1 MIARVVVEN
10 AAYSF
15 DIPFSY
21 QVPQQMQPDIR
32 PGCRVLAPFG
42 KANRAKQG
50 LVLALEEGGEQENL
64 KPLKTL
70 LDYQPLLDSEQLW
83 LLELLHRRTF
93 CTYYEAL
100 RALVPS
106 GLTVKVRVMCSL
118 GEKANLQEL
127 QQPLQELQ
135 QKVLDY
141 LREKNKP
148 VATEKLL
155 MDLGIAQNA
164 PAFQE
169 LIRQGLVVLSEDVR
183 EKSADSKMIMVR
195 LSDDC
200 QQRVQAGG
208 VRMTAVRKKVLEIL
222 SQTPS
227 ASLKELCYYAG
238 TTRQTLN
245 KMEKEGLLTYYGR
258 QIYRPPYAERREE
271 APEGTPSDVQLSP
284 SQQQAFDSLWQLC
297 SEGKGGE
304 QALLYGVTGSGKSQV
319 YLKLAERVREQG
331 RGVIILVP
339 EISLTPQ
346 TVELFGRRF
355 GKHVAVLH
363 SGLTMAE
370 RADEYKRIKQGLA
383 DVVVGTRSAV
393 FAPVKKIGL
402 IVIDEEQEGAY
413 ASQQAPRYHAREIAR
428 LRCRRH
434 GALLLMAS
442 ATPSVE
448 TFYQAKRGKI
458 HLFTLSRRY
467 LGSQLPKVQIVDMKQ
482 SFGFDISQELTAE
495 LADNLQAG
503 QQSIVLLNRRGYHT
517 AVRCNQCG
525 EVLKCPNCS
534 VALTYHS
541 ANHRLMCHY
550 CGYSRPLDQSCPNC
564 GSNLINCTGSG
575 TQRIEDELHRI
586 FPQASI
592 LRMDMDT
599 TMSRMAHETKF
610 NDFAQGK
617 YQIMVG
623 TQMVAK
629 GLNFPEVTLV
639 GVLNADQSIFS
650 QDFRGCER
658 AFSLLTQVVGRCG
671 RGKLPGRA
679 LIQTY
684 SPDHPVIL
692 QAAKQDYDRFFA
704 DEIKSRKLG
713 LYPPFC
719 TLCQVGFSGENE
731 DFVRASAQWFAARFR
746 EKAAKEY
753 PELPLR
759 MMNPCEMAIAR
770 VAGKYRYGLIIK
782 CRMSDRFCELMWGML
797 RAFDSER
804 KNKGVHVWVD
814 LNASDL

>member
-32 PGCRVLAPFG
+32 PGCRVLVPFG

-127 QQPLQELQ
+127 QPLQELQ

-258 QIYRPPYAERREE
+258 QIFRSPYAERREE

-304 QALLYGVTGSGKSQV
+304 QTLLYGVTGSGKSQV

-355 GKHVAVLH
+355 GQHVAVLH

-517 AVRCNQCG
+517 AGQNLTCAATSAG
-525 EVLKCPNCS
+525 GAGGVLRINCS
-534 VALTYHS
+534 VALTHTRGNHS

-550 CGYSRPLDQSCPNC
+550 CGYSRPLDQSCRNC
-564 GSNLINCTGSG
+564 GSQPDGS
-575 TQRIEDELHRI
+575 TDKI
-586 FPQASI
+586 
-592 LRMDMDT
+592 
-599 TMSRMAHETKF
+599 
-610 NDFAQGK
+610 
-617 YQIMVG
+617 
-623 TQMVAK
+623 
-629 GLNFPEVTLV
+629 
-639 GVLNADQSIFS
+639 
-650 QDFRGCER
+650 
-658 AFSLLTQVVGRCG
+658 
-671 RGKLPGRA
+671 
-679 LIQTY
+679 
-684 SPDHPVIL
+684 
-692 QAAKQDYDRFFA
+692 
-704 DEIKSRKLG
+704 
-713 LYPPFC
+713 
-719 TLCQVGFSGENE
+719 
-731 DFVRASAQWFAARFR
+731 
-746 EKAAKEY
+746 
-753 PELPLR
+753 
-759 MMNPCEMAIAR
+759 
-770 VAGKYRYGLIIK
+770 
-782 CRMSDRFCELMWGML
+782 
-797 RAFDSER
+797 
-804 KNKGVHVWVD
+804 
-814 LNASDL
+814 

>member
-1 MIARVVVEN
+1 
-10 AAYSF
+10 
-15 DIPFSY
+15 
-21 QVPQQMQPDIR
+21 MQPDIR

-208 VRMTAVRKKVLEIL
+208 VRMTAVRKRVLEIL

-245 KMEKEGLLTYYGR
+245 KMEQAGLLTYFGR
-258 QIYRPPYAERREE
+258 QIFRSPYAERRETS
-271 APEGTPSDVQLSP
+271 PEGTPSDVQLSP
-284 SQQQAFDSLWQLC
+284 SQQQA
-297 SEGKGGE
+297 
-304 QALLYGVTGSGKSQV
+304 LLTVCGSCAARARGASRRCCTGWTGSGKSQV

-363 SGLTMAE
+363 SGLTNSSSA
-370 RADEYKRIKQGLA
+370 ASDEYKRIKQGLA

-413 ASQQAPRYHAREIAR
+413 ASQQARATTRGR
-428 LRCRRH
+428 LQGC
-434 GALLLMAS
+434 A
-442 ATPSVE
+442 
-448 TFYQAKRGKI
+448 
-458 HLFTLSRRY
+458 
-467 LGSQLPKVQIVDMKQ
+467 
-482 SFGFDISQELTAE
+482 
-495 LADNLQAG
+495 AG
-503 QQSIVLLNRRGYHT
+503 G
-517 AVRCNQCG
+517 
-525 EVLKCPNCS
+525 
-534 VALTYHS
+534 
-541 ANHRLMCHY
+541 M
-550 CGYSRPLDQSCPNC
+550 
-564 GSNLINCTGSG
+564 
-575 TQRIEDELHRI
+575 
-586 FPQASI
+586 
-592 LRMDMDT
+592 
-599 TMSRMAHETKF
+599 
-610 NDFAQGK
+610 
-617 YQIMVG
+617 
-623 TQMVAK
+623 
-629 GLNFPEVTLV
+629 
-639 GVLNADQSIFS
+639 
-650 QDFRGCER
+650 
-658 AFSLLTQVVGRCG
+658 GRC
-671 RGKLPGRA
+671 
-679 LIQTY
+679 
-684 SPDHPVIL
+684 
-692 QAAKQDYDRFFA
+692 
-704 DEIKSRKLG
+704 
-713 LYPPFC
+713 C
-719 TLCQVGFSGENE
+719 
-731 DFVRASAQWFAARFR
+731 
-746 EKAAKEY
+746 
-753 PELPLR
+753 
-759 MMNPCEMAIAR
+759 
-770 VAGKYRYGLIIK
+770 
-782 CRMSDRFCELMWGML
+782 
-797 RAFDSER
+797 
-804 KNKGVHVWVD
+804 
-814 LNASDL
+814 

>member
-32 PGCRVLAPFG
+32 PGCRVLVPFG

-127 QQPLQELQ
+127 QPLQELQ

-258 QIYRPPYAERREE
+258 QIFRSPYAERRETS
-271 APEGTPSDVQLSP
+271 PEGTPSDVQLSP

-339 EISLTPQ
+339 EISLHPAD
-346 TVELFGRRF
+346 RR
-355 GKHVAVLH
+355 
-363 SGLTMAE
+363 
-370 RADEYKRIKQGLA
+370 
-383 DVVVGTRSAV
+383 
-393 FAPVKKIGL
+393 
-402 IVIDEEQEGAY
+402 
-413 ASQQAPRYHAREIAR
+413 
-428 LRCRRH
+428 
-434 GALLLMAS
+434 
-442 ATPSVE
+442 
-448 TFYQAKRGKI
+448 
-458 HLFTLSRRY
+458 
-467 LGSQLPKVQIVDMKQ
+467 
-482 SFGFDISQELTAE
+482 
-495 LADNLQAG
+495 
-503 QQSIVLLNRRGYHT
+503 
-517 AVRCNQCG
+517 AVRQAVWQTCG
-525 EVLKCPNCS
+525 G
-534 VALTYHS
+534 A
-541 ANHRLMCHY
+541 A
-550 CGYSRPLDQSCPNC
+550 
-564 GSNLINCTGSG
+564 
-575 TQRIEDELHRI
+575 QR
-586 FPQASI
+586 
-592 LRMDMDT
+592 
-599 TMSRMAHETKF
+599 
-610 NDFAQGK
+610 
-617 YQIMVG
+617 
-623 TQMVAK
+623 
-629 GLNFPEVTLV
+629 
-639 GVLNADQSIFS
+639 
-650 QDFRGCER
+650 
-658 AFSLLTQVVGRCG
+658 
-671 RGKLPGRA
+671 
-679 LIQTY
+679 
-684 SPDHPVIL
+684 PDHGRTRRRI
-692 QAAKQDYDRFFA
+692 
-704 DEIKSRKLG
+704 
-713 LYPPFC
+713 
-719 TLCQVGFSGENE
+719 
-731 DFVRASAQWFAARFR
+731 
-746 EKAAKEY
+746 
-753 PELPLR
+753 
-759 MMNPCEMAIAR
+759 
-770 VAGKYRYGLIIK
+770 
-782 CRMSDRFCELMWGML
+782 
-797 RAFDSER
+797 
-804 KNKGVHVWVD
+804 
-814 LNASDL
+814 

>member
-32 PGCRVLAPFG
+32 PGCRVLVPFG

-258 QIYRPPYAERREE
+258 QIFRSPYAERREE
-271 APEGTPSDVQLSP
+271 RRRREHLPTCSFPPPSSRHLTD
-284 SQQQAFDSLWQLC
+284 LWQLC

-355 GKHVAVLH
+355 GQHVAVLH

-413 ASQQAPRYHAREIAR
+413 ASQQAPRYHAREIAK

-448 TFYQAKRGKI
+448 TFYQAKRGEDPPV
-458 HLFTLSRRY
+458 HPLPPLS
-467 LGSQLPKVQIVDMKQ
+467 GQPAAQGADC
-482 SFGFDISQELTAE
+482 GHEAE
-495 LADNLQAG
+495 LWL
-503 QQSIVLLNRRGYHT
+503 
-517 AVRCNQCG
+517 
-525 EVLKCPNCS
+525 
-534 VALTYHS
+534 
-541 ANHRLMCHY
+541 
-550 CGYSRPLDQSCPNC
+550 
-564 GSNLINCTGSG
+564 
-575 TQRIEDELHRI
+575 
-586 FPQASI
+586 
-592 LRMDMDT
+592 
-599 TMSRMAHETKF
+599 
-610 NDFAQGK
+610 
-617 YQIMVG
+617 
-623 TQMVAK
+623 
-629 GLNFPEVTLV
+629 
-639 GVLNADQSIFS
+639 
-650 QDFRGCER
+650 
-658 AFSLLTQVVGRCG
+658 
-671 RGKLPGRA
+671 
-679 LIQTY
+679 
-684 SPDHPVIL
+684 
-692 QAAKQDYDRFFA
+692 
-704 DEIKSRKLG
+704 
-713 LYPPFC
+713 
-719 TLCQVGFSGENE
+719 
-731 DFVRASAQWFAARFR
+731 
-746 EKAAKEY
+746 
-753 PELPLR
+753 
-759 MMNPCEMAIAR
+759 
-770 VAGKYRYGLIIK
+770 
-782 CRMSDRFCELMWGML
+782 
-797 RAFDSER
+797 
-804 KNKGVHVWVD
+804 
-814 LNASDL
+814 